1 MRSADA
7 ASPRLRRFVVVGR
20 TATSS
25 PDFSLVDLAGT
36 SGRLDVL
43 VRCIRAA
50 LLVSHGARTDVIV
63 YLVLLGGT
71 ASSGEGP
78 ARVVRIDGRVSE
90 WIRPEERRLALIVQ
104 RALEERERER
114 SPVRDHEDGPYL
126 VLRNGVAVANGG
138 LEVAL
143 ASIPASS
150 QRIVLDEHGADVRDA
165 TIEGEDVTIV
175 LGDHLGLDE
184 TARATIGDALAV
196 SLGPTSVLAEDAI
209 ALMHNEL
216 DRRAHGR
223 RDH

>member
-1 MRSADA
+1 MSSADR
-7 ASPRLRRFVVVGR
+7 ASTRLRRFVVVGR

-43 VRCIRAA
+43 VRCLRAA
-50 LLVSHGARTDVIV
+50 LLVSHGVRRDVIV
-63 YLVLLGGT
+63 YLVLLGGP
-71 ASSGEGP
+71 AARGEGP

-104 RALEERERER
+104 RALEERERGR

-150 QRIVLDEHGADVRDA
+150 RRIVLDERGADVRDA
-165 TIEGEDVTIV
+165 SLGDDDVTLV

-184 TARATIGDALAV
+184 AARASLGDALSV

-216 DRRAHGR
+216 DRRAVVAGR
-223 RDH
+223 S

>member
-1 MRSADA
+1 MSSTLAT
-7 ASPRLRRFVVVGR
+7 RLRRFVVVGR
-20 TATSS
+20 TATGS

-43 VRCIRAA
+43 VRCVRAA
-50 LLVSHGARTDVIV
+50 LLVSHGVRRDVIV
-63 YLVLLGGT
+63 YLVLLG
-71 ASSGEGP
+71 AP

-90 WIRPEERRLALIVQ
+90 WLRPEERRLALIVQ
-104 RALEERERER
+104 RALEERERAR
-114 SPVRDHEDGPYL
+114 SPVIDHEDGPFL

-150 QRIVLDEHGADVRDA
+150 RRVLLDEDAPDVRDA
-165 TIEGEDVTIV
+165 SLGDDDLTIV
-175 LGDHLGLDE
+175 LGDHLGLDDA
-184 TARATIGDALAV
+184 ARAHVGHALAV

-216 DRRAHGR
+216 DRRAV
-223 RDH
+223 

>member
-1 MRSADA
+1 MSSTLAT
-7 ASPRLRRFVVVGR
+7 RLRRFVVVGR
-20 TATSS
+20 TATGS

-43 VRCIRAA
+43 VRCVRAA
-50 LLVSHGARTDVIV
+50 LLVSHGVRRDVIV
-63 YLVLLGGT
+63 YLVLLGGP
-71 ASSGEGP
+71 AARGEGP

-90 WIRPEERRLALIVQ
+90 WLRPEERRLALIVQ
-104 RALEERERER
+104 RALEERERAR
-114 SPVRDHEDGPYL
+114 SPVIDHEDGPFL

-150 QRIVLDEHGADVRDA
+150 RRVLLDEDAPDVRDVPLA
-165 TIEGEDVTIV
+165 DDDLTIV
-175 LGDHLGLDE
+175 LGDHLGLDDA
-184 TARATIGDALAV
+184 ARAHVGHALAV

-216 DRRAHGR
+216 DRRAV
-223 RDH
+223 

>member
-1 MRSADA
+1 MSSTLAT
-7 ASPRLRRFVVVGR
+7 RLRRFVVVGR
-20 TATSS
+20 TATGS

-43 VRCIRAA
+43 VRCVRAA
-50 LLVSHGARTDVIV
+50 LLVSHGVRRDVIV
-63 YLVLLGGT
+63 YLVLLG
-71 ASSGEGP
+71 AP

-90 WIRPEERRLALIVQ
+90 WLRPEERRLALIVQ
-104 RALEERERER
+104 RALEERERAR
-114 SPVRDHEDGPYL
+114 SPVIDHEDGPFL

-150 QRIVLDEHGADVRDA
+150 RRVLLDEDAPDVRDA
-165 TIEGEDVTIV
+165 SLGDDDLTIV
-175 LGDHLGLDE
+175 LGDHLGLDDA
-184 TARATIGDALAV
+184 ARAQLGHALAV

-216 DRRAHGR
+216 DRRAV
-223 RDH
+223 